1 MLRILDRY
9 IAKKFIGTFIFV
21 IGIFTVIT
29 IVFDIS
35 EKVDEFIE
43 RDAPLDAIIFEYYFS
58 FIPFIF
64 NVISP
69 LFTFLAALYF
79 TSRMAYNSE
88 IIAILSAGISFYRML
103 VPYMVVGVLL
113 TGFDLYL
120 KGWLIPQ
127 SNVRLQAFEIE
138 YIDGPYKNKERDI
151 HMQLEPGQF
160 IYLQNYKTQDSSG
173 RNFALEVFDST
184 RLQRKLRAD
193 DVVWRGRDSMW
204 VARRYR
210 ERIRDKEGW
219 TVRQG
224 DTIALDLRLAP
235 EDFGKREK
243 NVKAMTSP
251 QLEEYIQYARIRGDS
266 MLDVY
271 LVEKYSRLALPFANF
286 VLILIAVAVSSRK
299 VRGGMGAHLALGI
312 TIAVTYIVAM
322 RFSTTF
328 AINANVPPVVA
339 VWIPNLVYLV
349 GGLFLIRR
357 APK

>member
-9 IAKKFIGTFIFV
+9 IARKFLGTFIFV
-21 IGIFTVIT
+21 IGIFIVIT
-29 IVFDIS
+29 IVFDVS
-35 EKVDEFIE
+35 EKIDEFIE
-43 RDAPLDAIIFEYYFS
+43 KDAPLKAIIFEYYFS

-88 IIAILSAGISFYRML
+88 IVAILSSGISFYRML
-103 VPYMVVGVLL
+103 VPYLLVGILL
-113 TGFDLYL
+113 TSFDLYL

-127 SNVRLQAFEIE
+127 SNVQLQAFETR

-173 RNFALEVFDST
+173 RYFALEEFDST

-193 DVVWRGRDSMW
+193 RVEWRGRDSIW
-204 VARRYR
+204 VARRYKQR
-210 ERIRDKEGW
+210 
-219 TVRQG
+219 VRMGDAWEVNEG
-224 DTIALDLRLAP
+224 DTMALKLRLAP

-251 QLEEYIQYARIRGDS
+251 RLDEYIQYARLRGDS
-266 MLDVY
+266 MLDFY
-271 LVEKYSRLALPFANF
+271 LVEKYSRVALPFANF

-299 VRGGMGAHLALGI
+299 VRGGMGTHLALGI

-328 AINANVPPVVA
+328 AINAEVPPIVA
-339 VWIPNLVYLV
+339 VWIPNGAYLI
-349 GGLFLIRR
+349 GGLLLIRR